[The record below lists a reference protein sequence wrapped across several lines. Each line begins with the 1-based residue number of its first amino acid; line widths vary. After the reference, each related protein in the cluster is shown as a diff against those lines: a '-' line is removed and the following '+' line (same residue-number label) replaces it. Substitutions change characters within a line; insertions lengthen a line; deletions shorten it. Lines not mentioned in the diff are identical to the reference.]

1 MKKRIT
7 QQFSTLHIH
16 TSYGSKYNDKH
27 QSIERSIRQGCPIVG
42 PPYDDQ
48 DDGED
53 ESDDNDDDDGR

>member
-1 MKKRIT
+1 MTNI
-7 QQFSTLHIH
+7 
-16 TSYGSKYNDKH
+16 SYGSKYNDKH
-27 QSIERSIRQGCPIVG
+27 QSIERSIQQGCPIVG